1 MVQNK
6 FLLCYFDTI
15 IFYICYMHQNII
27 DFSSQIVDDCLPGN
41 SIDCVILGYEDQQ
54 LKILLLKWKHE
65 DVWCLPGGFIRKDE
79 DMDQAAQRILEMRT
93 GLKSVFLNQFYT
105 FGSEKRSKLNG
116 EVQQTR
122 MDHILKGLHGGNAK
136 FIDWIKQ
143 RFITTGYFALVDLRK
158 TSPHP
163 DFLSEKCEWKSLSSI
178 PELIMDHK
186 DIIDKTLDHLRIQLN
201 YLPIGISLLP
211 KKFTMQDLQKLYEA
225 ILKKPLERSNFQR
238 KMLKLSIFIRHEKQ
252 LTGAA
257 NKAPYLYSLDKEK
270 YRVLLKE
277 GIGFNY

>member
-1 MVQNK
+1 MNQNP
-6 FLLCYFDTI
+6 
-15 IFYICYMHQNII
+15 N
-27 DFSSQIVDDCLPGN
+27 DFISQIVDDCLPGN

-65 DVWCLPGGFIRKDE
+65 NVWCLPGGFIRKDE
-79 DMDQAAQRILEMRT
+79 DMDQAALHILEIRT

-116 EVQQTR
+116 EVKQTR
-122 MDHILKGLHGGNAK
+122 MDHILKGLHGGNAR

-143 RFITTGYFALVDLRK
+143 RFLTTGYFALVDIRK

-163 DFLSEKCEWKSLSSI
+163 DFLSEKCEWKSLSSM
-178 PELIMDHK
+178 PELMMDHGA
-186 DIIDKTLDHLRIQLN
+186 IIQKALEHLRIQLN
-201 YLPIGISLLP
+201 YLPIGNSLLP
-211 KKFTMQDLQKLYEA
+211 QKFIMQDLQKLYEA

-238 KMLKLSIFIRHEKQ
+238 KMLKLGIFIRHEKQ

-257 NKAPYLYSLDKEK
+257 NKAPYLYSFDEEK
-270 YRVLLKE
+270 YETLLKS
-277 GIGFNY
+277 GIGFRY